1 MLQTVVE
8 LRRTETELDV
18 AVVARKD
25 TPGSWSVE
33 AIETDQ
39 DGDVF
44 QAIFVGPQ
52 AKERAEEYAA
62 FKYGA

>member
-1 MLQTVVE
+1 MDVE
-8 LRRTETELDV
+8 IVE
-18 AVVARKD
+18 RKD
-25 TPGSWSVE
+25 SPGSWSVE

-39 DGDVF
+39 GCDVF

-62 FKYGA
+62 FKYGV

>member
-1 MLQTVVE
+1 MDVEVVE
-8 LRRTETELDV
+8 RNDS
-18 AVVARKD
+18 
-25 TPGSWSVE
+25 PGSWSVE

-39 DGDVF
+39 DGAVF

-62 FKYGA
+62 FKYGALREGKDDGKE